1 MKKID
6 LSTTHI
12 MGILNLTD
20 NSFYDGNKYNTQVKA
35 INQVRKMIKEGAT
48 IIDIGAQSSKPGSE
62 EISEEEEWNRIKDVL
77 KEIRNE
83 FKDVLIS
90 IDTYRSSVAEKSIN
104 NGADIINDISSGNLD
119 KNMFSIIAKYQ
130 VTYILM
136 HMQNIPKN
144 MQNNPIYDNVV
155 KEIIEFFNQ
164 KINILNNL
172 GIFDLIID
180 PGFGFG
186 KTLIHNYEIL
196 NNLKKFKS
204 LNLPIL
210 SGCSRKSMI
219 YNLLDC
225 DAESALNGTTI
236 TNTLSLV
243 NGANILRVHDV
254 KEAVECAKI
263 VNFAQNN

>member
-1 MKKID
+1 MTEIN
-6 LSTTHI
+6 I
-12 MGILNLTD
+12 I
-20 NSFYDGNKYNTQVKA
+20 QVK
-35 INQVRKMIKEGAT
+35 QLIKLEKWLKKGAT

-62 EISEEEEWNRIKDVL
+62 EISEEEEWNRIKDLL
-77 KEIRNE
+77 KKIRNE

-155 KEIIEFFNQ
+155 KEIIEFFNE
-164 KINILNNL
+164 KINVLNNL

-186 KTLIHNYEIL
+186 KT
-196 NNLKKFKS
+196 
-204 LNLPIL
+204 
-210 SGCSRKSMI
+210 
-219 YNLLDC
+219 
-225 DAESALNGTTI
+225 
-236 TNTLSLV
+236 
-243 NGANILRVHDV
+243 
-254 KEAVECAKI
+254 
-263 VNFAQNN
+263 